1 MTSPLLT
8 QVSRSVL
15 LATSP
20 RLSRCI
26 SGRGQWFGVCNMAL
40 FYYDHKYIIFILCRI
55 ICYGKIVVAHLCMR
69 HLPPRRIIV
78 VADLSSADA
87 ISLDFRLDRP
97 FIYPLQCRCCF
108 CGLLFKSVSSVFKFL
123 FQGVFHLPVQCLVKF
138 CITAQKKPLHATA
151 L

>member
-1 MTSPLLT
+1 
-8 QVSRSVL
+8 
-15 LATSP
+15 
-20 RLSRCI
+20 
-26 SGRGQWFGVCNMAL
+26 MAL

-97 FIYPLQCRCCF
+97 FIYPLRCRCCF

-138 CITAQKKPLHATA
+138 CITAKKSRCMQRLYRVLNSATYLFLHIHRLKNCQRGSSTYI
-151 L
+151 